1 MIKKFSSLFTVT
13 DTLSK
18 SGRTVDKIGYS
29 YEDDFDIF
37 EEAVVDETGNFYKY
51 DSGNGKKPPIW
62 TRIGGKIYGLAII
75 WIVLSTKPWK

>member
-1 MIKKFSSLFTVT
+1 MANGDLNVEGW
-13 DTLSK
+13 DDDWD
-18 SGRTVDKIGYS
+18 SGYFD
-29 YEDDFDIF
+29 EDGIWRQYGDFDIF

-62 TRIGGKIYGLAII
+62 TRIGGRIYGLAII